1 VSTFKFIHCA
11 DLHLGSRSYGIAGRD
26 PELGKKL
33 RESVFESFSRIIDRA
48 VITNTD
54 FMVISG
60 DIFDETTETPA
71 TRLRFAKELEKVKI
85 PVYICLGNHDHVMS
99 WTESIPYPENVHV
112 FGSEPESIILQTAG
126 GPVEI
131 VGKSFPERHSSE
143 NPTIGIAGR
152 QGMFSI
158 AVLHCSLDK
167 VAPDTE
173 YGPCSLSDMVNKGI
187 DYWAL
192 GHIHKRTEVSADPYV
207 IYPGNIQGRSRKEIG
222 EKGAYMVTVTDD
234 RVTEAKFFATQEIVW
249 KEVSCDITGKDI
261 NSMIGDVV
269 SKAGTRSMVSL
280 TFTGKG
286 VLDAPLRSDTGD
298 IMGQIEKM
306 SGCKITDVTLNT
318 YPPMDR
324 EKMSAGSD
332 MSANVIRS
340 SDRILGMG
348 REEIIDTICKTKQSE
363 SIRYMLEW
371 LTDDELRGL
380 VRDAEVLIID
390 RLAGAVR

>member
-1 VSTFKFIHCA
+1 MSTFKFIHCA

-85 PVYICLGNHDHVMS
+85 PVYICLGNHDYVMS

-207 IYPGNIQGRSRKEIG
+207 IYPGNIQGRSRKKIR

>member
-143 NPTIGIAGR
+143 NPTIGIVGR

-187 DYWAL
+187 EYWAL

>member
-1 VSTFKFIHCA
+1 MSTFKFIHCA

>member
-1 VSTFKFIHCA
+1 MSTFKFIHCA

-249 KEVSCDITGKDI
+249 KEISCDITGKDI

>member
-1 VSTFKFIHCA
+1 MSTFKFIHCA

-261 NSMIGDVV
+261 NSMIRDVV

>member
-1 VSTFKFIHCA
+1 MSTFKFIHCA

-48 VITNTD
+48 VITNSD

-269 SKAGTRSMVSL
+269 SKAGTRSMISL

>member
-1 VSTFKFIHCA
+1 MSTFKFIHCA

-269 SKAGTRSMVSL
+269 SKAGTRSMISL